1 MEQNLPVKTTQSSV
15 PQRPVVEGVWNA
27 PNHAAIKPDGHGEA
41 KLGFEEI
48 WVALRRGVKLILL
61 VTLLVTALTIGYT
74 LLLPTEYEA
83 ISIVSVIT
91 SEGGRAS
98 AGQSAIDAVSVPFG
112 RHSLPNELGRLQHS
126 QDLSRRVAARLIEAD
141 SVLNSRAFFPI
152 LEAPDGEADLGVQD
166 VADLLFDQ
174 VTFQSLREQDMIEI
188 IAVSTVPEEA
198 ARIANMYAEEYRKVT
213 LEESRA
219 SVVAARTFLEEQV
232 GNLSGELDEID
243 DQVVAFSQSRRIPER
258 GYAGEQLVQQYASFR
273 AQQDQT
279 RLQIESQRHALN
291 VITEELDRVSPEEGY
306 TRPRTQGLE
315 AEISSFDQRIADL
328 KLRTEPYYTVNPD
341 LYGNESEVPELQE
354 LIGQIQRY
362 EQRREG
368 LTSQLAALTEG
379 LPTAYDEAY
388 VAQLRTQRAERQ
400 ALLGGLEAQSRSLG
414 SRVGGFAGQLQGI
427 PRQTVELAQ
436 LERRKAVVGSFY
448 NTFLVEL
455 QRTLIAEES
464 ELGYVSVVSAASTP
478 RSPFRPNMP
487 QNVILGLL
495 LGLGFGVGLALV
507 RHATDRQL
515 RRPEDLQMKG
525 YRVLGVVPS
534 MDKQIKAMFNGS
546 DEVEVEG
553 KTISSLLMA
562 RIDPWSP
569 ITENFRLIRTNLSHT
584 FPAPPKVLLIT
595 SPELGAG
602 KTVTSTNLA
611 VAMAVGGQKTLLIDA
626 DMRRPG
632 GHILLGE
639 ENQITLA
646 NLLLDGDVPHA
657 NNGTPQSV
665 EDLFSQFGTDV
676 DNLSFIPAG
685 DAKSPPSELIDTER
699 FTSLIESARQ
709 VFDAI
714 LIDSPPVLV
723 ATDALL
729 LAEAADASLM
739 VVSANQTDLKALEQ
753 ARSALEGVG
762 LPLAGIVVNRFDDS
776 KGSGYAYGYSP
787 EYVQA
792 YKSSI

>member
-1 MEQNLPVKTTQSSV
+1 MEQNLPIKTTQPSV
-15 PQRPVVEGVWNA
+15 PQRTVAGGVWNA
-27 PNHAAIKPDGHGEA
+27 PAHAAIKPDGHGDA

-48 WVALRRGVKLILL
+48 WVALRRGARLILL

-83 ISIVSVIT
+83 SSIVSVIT

-112 RHSLPNELGRLQHS
+112 SHSLPNELGRLQHS
-126 QDLSRRVAARLIEAD
+126 QELSRRVAARLIEAD
-141 SVLNSRAFFPI
+141 SVLNSRTFFPI
-152 LEAPDGEADLGVQD
+152 LEVSDGEEDLGVLD
-166 VADLLFDQ
+166 VAYLLFDR
-174 VTFQSLREQDMIEI
+174 VTFESLREQDMIRI
-188 IAVSTVPEEA
+188 TAVSSVAEEA

-258 GYAGEQLVQQYASFR
+258 GYAGEQLVQQYASYR

-291 VITEELDRVSPEEGY
+291 VITQELDRVSPEEGY
-306 TRPRTQGLE
+306 SRPRTQGLE
-315 AEISSFDQRIADL
+315 AEIISFDQQIADL
-328 KLRTEPYYTVNPD
+328 KIRTEPYYSVNPD
-341 LYGNESEVPELQE
+341 LYGNESNLPELQE
-354 LIGQIQRY
+354 LIGQIRRY
-362 EQRREG
+362 EQRREA

-379 LPTAYDEAY
+379 IPTVHDEAY
-388 VAQLRTQRAERQ
+388 AAQLRGQRAERQ
-400 ALLGGLEAQSRSLG
+400 ALLAGLEAQSRSLE

-455 QRTLIAEES
+455 QRTLIAEKS
-464 ELGYVSVVSAASTP
+464 ELGYVSIVSAASTP
-478 RSPFRPNMP
+478 LSPFRPNMP

-553 KTISSLLMA
+553 KTTSSLLIA
-562 RIDPWSP
+562 HIDPWSP
-569 ITENFRLIRTNLSHT
+569 ITENFRLIRTNLNHT

-595 SPELGAG
+595 SPEMGAG
-602 KTVTSTNLA
+602 KTVTSANLA

-646 NLLLDGDVPHA
+646 RLLDGDVPRM
-657 NNGTPQSV
+657 NNGSPQSV
-665 EDLFSQFGTDV
+665 EDIFSQFGTDV

-685 DAKSPPSELIDTER
+685 DAKLPPSELIGTER
-699 FTSLIESARQ
+699 FTFLIESARQ

-753 ARSALEGVG
+753 ARLALEGVG

-776 KGSGYAYGYSP
+776 KVKGYAYGYSP